1 MFSYKIIGVALFISS
16 VSLSPVQA
24 EEGGALQINETPSDI
39 ELQARAKYWDS
50 HGRAD
55 LAEKERSRIRRVAAV
70 SVGSVVVVK
79 AASPVVVAAPPV
91 AESRPPVVLVTPL
104 SQSQLGVQAQPDTVK
119 SVDKAQYWESRGRS
133 DLAQKAR
140 GEPKVLPAA
149 PPPPIQARVV
159 TFAANSPEAVSVPL
173 AKPTRQEQTDSAQY
187 WESRGR
193 SDLAAQIRQ
202 KLATSA
208 PASNG
213 VRVREPV
220 NPVSADNQ
228 ARSAL
233 EDSLLKNPNSLKSRL
248 DLAQLY
254 QGAGEFSR
262 ARVQIDSVLL
272 SAPDSPAALLAS
284 AQLYAEQHLWMET
297 MHTLERISPVS
308 RTPEMARL
316 QKTSWA
322 HLQLDRADALIRQ
335 GKHADAELLLRQ
347 VAVELAI
354 NVSPAQTA
362 EPPPLWKST
371 STSTRKRRR

>member
-70 SVGSVVVVK
+70 SVESVVAVK
-79 AASPVVVAAPPV
+79 PASPVVVSLPPV
-91 AESRPPVVLVTPL
+91 AESKPVAVTPL
-104 SQSQLGVQAQPDTVK
+104 NQSQLGAQAQPDTVK
-119 SVDKAQYWESRGRS
+119 SGDKAQYWESRGRR

-140 GEPKVLPAA
+140 GETQVIPAGLQA
-149 PPPPIQARVV
+149 PIQARIV
-159 TFAANSPEAVSVPL
+159 TFAASSPEAASMPV
-173 AKPTRQEQTDSAQY
+173 AKLSHQEQGDSAQY

-202 KLATSA
+202 KLGARPLS
-208 PASNG
+208 G
-213 VRVREPV
+213 GREAVNSPV
-220 NPVSADNQ
+220 ADNQ

-272 SAPDSPAALLAS
+272 STPDSPAALLTS
-284 AQLYAEQHLWMET
+284 AQLYAEQRLWMET

-354 NVSPAQTA
+354 NVSPAQMA
-362 EPPPLWKST
+362 EPPPLWKSS

>member
-70 SVGSVVVVK
+70 SVESVVAVK
-79 AASPVVVAAPPV
+79 PASPVVVSLPSV
-91 AESRPPVVLVTPL
+91 AESKPPVVLVTPL
-104 SQSQLGVQAQPDTVK
+104 SQSQLGAQAQPDTVK
-119 SVDKAQYWESRGRS
+119 SGDKAQYWESRGRS

-140 GEPKVLPAA
+140 GETQVIPAGLQA
-149 PPPPIQARVV
+149 PIQAKIV
-159 TFAANSPEAVSVPL
+159 TFAASSPEAASMPV
-173 AKPTRQEQTDSAQY
+173 AKLSHQEQGDSAQY

-202 KLATSA
+202 KLGARPS
-208 PASNG
+208 SG
-213 VRVREPV
+213 GREAVNSPV
-220 NPVSADNQ
+220 ADNQ

-272 SAPDSPAALLAS
+272 SAPDSPAALFAS
-284 AQLYAEQHLWMET
+284 AQLYAEQRLWMEA

-335 GKHADAELLLRQ
+335 GKQADAELLLRQ

-354 NVSPAQTA
+354 NVSPVQMA
-362 EPPPLWKST
+362 EPPPLWKSS